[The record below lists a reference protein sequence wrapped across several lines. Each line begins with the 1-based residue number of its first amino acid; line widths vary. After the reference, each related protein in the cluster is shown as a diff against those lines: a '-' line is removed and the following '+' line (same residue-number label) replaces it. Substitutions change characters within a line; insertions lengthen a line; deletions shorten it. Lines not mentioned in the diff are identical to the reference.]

1 MNNIERWEKKM
12 KKWTVSRILVFAVM
26 VLYGIICLYPMI
38 WMVFYSLKSNEE
50 IFVTNPFGPP
60 LEAQWSNYQKAVSQ
74 FNILQYFK
82 NSLIVSIAAMFL
94 GILFCLM
101 FTYVVARVRTRT
113 TRFLHTLV
121 MAGMFIPIQAVMT
134 PLVVMVKNLHLSNTR
149 WSLIVPYVALSFPFA
164 VMVLYGFYR
173 SLPMEFEE
181 SAYIEG
187 AGFFRT
193 YFSIILPQLKS
204 IIAVLIIYQFMSH
217 WNEFSL
223 ALILITK
230 DELKTLPLGLA
241 GFYGMFSTDWGPV
254 GAALVIASLPVIVL
268 YLFFSNQVSDAM
280 TYSGMK
286 N

>member
-1 MNNIERWEKKM
+1 M
-12 KKWTVSRILVFAVM
+12 KKWSVSRVIVFMIM
-26 VLYGIICLYPMI
+26 VLFGIICLYPFI
-38 WMVFYSLKSNEE
+38 WMGFYSLKNNEE

-60 LEAQWSNYQKAVSQ
+60 LKPQWSNYAETVEQ
-74 FNILQYFK
+74 FDILTYFK
-82 NSLIVSIAAMFL
+82 NSLIVSIAAMFF

-101 FTYVVARVRTRT
+101 FTYVIARVRTKT
-113 TRFLHTLV
+113 TKFLHVFV

-173 SLPMEFEE
+173 SLPIELEE
-181 SAYIEG
+181 SAYMEG
-187 AGFFRT
+187 AGFFKT
-193 YFSIILPQLKS
+193 YFSIILPQMKS
-204 IIAVLIIYQFMSH
+204 VVSVLIIYQFMSH

-241 GFYGMFSTDWGPV
+241 GFYGQFSTDWGPV
-254 GAALVIASLPVIVL
+254 GAAMVLASLPVIVM

-280 TYSGMK
+280 AISGMK

>member
-1 MNNIERWEKKM
+1 M
-12 KKWTVSRILVFAVM
+12 KKWSVSRVIVFMIM
-26 VLYGIICLYPMI
+26 VLFGIICLYPFI
-38 WMVFYSLKSNEE
+38 WMGFYSLKNNEE

-60 LEAQWSNYQKAVSQ
+60 LKPQWSNYAETVEQ
-74 FNILQYFK
+74 FDILTYFK
-82 NSLIVSIAAMFL
+82 NSLIVSIAAMFF

-101 FTYVVARVRTRT
+101 FTYVIARVRTKT
-113 TRFLHTLV
+113 TKFLHVFV

-149 WSLIVPYVALSFPFA
+149 WSLIVPYLALSFPFA

-173 SLPMEFEE
+173 SLPIELEE
-181 SAYIEG
+181 SAYMEG
-187 AGFFRT
+187 AGFFKT
-193 YFSIILPQLKS
+193 YFSIILPQMKS
-204 IIAVLIIYQFMSH
+204 VVSVLIIYQFMSH

-241 GFYGMFSTDWGPV
+241 GFYGQFSTDWGPV
-254 GAALVIASLPVIVL
+254 GAAMVLASLPVIVM

-280 TYSGMK
+280 AISGMK

>member
-1 MNNIERWEKKM
+1 M
-12 KKWTVSRILVFAVM
+12 KKWSLSKTVVFIIM
-26 VLYGIICLYPMI
+26 VIYGIISLYPII
-38 WMVFYSLKSNEE
+38 WMGFYSLKSNEE

-60 LEAQWSNYQKAVSQ
+60 LDPQWSNYVKAVTQ
-74 FNILQYFK
+74 FDIVLLFK
-82 NSLIVSIAAMFL
+82 NSVIVSLASMFF

-113 TRFLHTLV
+113 TKFLHSMV

-173 SLPMEFEE
+173 SLPLELEE

-187 AGFFRT
+187 AGFYQT
-193 YFSIILPQLKS
+193 YFKIILPQLKS
-204 IIAVLIIYQFMSH
+204 IISVLVIYQFMSH

-223 ALILITK
+223 ALILIT
-230 DELKTLPLGLA
+230 DPDLKTLPLGLA
-241 GFYGMFSTDWGPV
+241 GFYGQFSTDWGPV
-254 GAALVIASLPVIVL
+254 GAALVLASLPVIVI
-268 YLFFSNQVSDAM
+268 YLFFSSRVSDAM
-280 TYSGMK
+280 AYSGMK

>member
-1 MNNIERWEKKM
+1 M
-12 KKWTVSRILVFAVM
+12 KKWSVSRVIVFMIM
-26 VLYGIICLYPMI
+26 VLFGIICLYPFI
-38 WMVFYSLKSNEE
+38 WMGFYSLKNNEE

-60 LEAQWSNYQKAVSQ
+60 LKPQWSNYAETVEQ
-74 FNILQYFK
+74 FDILTYFK
-82 NSLIVSIAAMFL
+82 NSLIVSIAAMFF

-101 FTYVVARVRTRT
+101 FTYVIARVRTKT
-113 TRFLHTLV
+113 TKFLHVFV

-173 SLPMEFEE
+173 SLPIELEE
-181 SAYIEG
+181 SAYMEG
-187 AGFFRT
+187 AGFFKT
-193 YFSIILPQLKS
+193 YFSIILPQMKS
-204 IIAVLIIYQFMSH
+204 VVSVIIYQFMSH

-241 GFYGMFSTDWGPV
+241 GFYGQFSTDWGPV
-254 GAALVIASLPVIVL
+254 GAAMVLASLPVIVM

-280 TYSGMK
+280 AISGMK

>member
-1 MNNIERWEKKM
+1 M
-12 KKWTVSRILVFAVM
+12 KKWSVSRVIVFMIM
-26 VLYGIICLYPMI
+26 VLFGIICLYPFI
-38 WMVFYSLKSNEE
+38 WMGFYSLKNNEE

-60 LEAQWSNYQKAVSQ
+60 LKPQWSNYAETVEQ
-74 FNILQYFK
+74 FDILTYFK
-82 NSLIVSIAAMFL
+82 NSLIVSIAAMFF

-101 FTYVVARVRTRT
+101 FTYVIARVRTKT
-113 TRFLHTLV
+113 TKFLHVFV

-173 SLPMEFEE
+173 SLPIELEE
-181 SAYIEG
+181 SAYMEG
-187 AGFFRT
+187 AGFFKT
-193 YFSIILPQLKS
+193 YFSIILPQMKS
-204 IIAVLIIYQFMSH
+204 VVSVLIIYKFMSH

-241 GFYGMFSTDWGPV
+241 GFYGQFSTDWGPV
-254 GAALVIASLPVIVL
+254 GAAMVLASLPVIVM

-280 TYSGMK
+280 AISGMK

>member
-1 MNNIERWEKKM
+1 M
-12 KKWTVSRILVFAVM
+12 
-26 VLYGIICLYPMI
+26 G
-38 WMVFYSLKSNEE
+38 FYSLKTNEE

-60 LEAQWSNYQKAVSQ
+60 LDPQWSNYVKAATKYDI
-74 FNILQYFK
+74 FLYFK
-82 NSLIVSIAAMFL
+82 NSVIVSLASMFL
-94 GILFCLM
+94 GILASLM
-101 FTYVVARVRTRT
+101 FTYVVARVRVRT
-113 TRFLHTLV
+113 TRFLHALV

-149 WSLIVPYVALSFPFA
+149 WSLIIPYVALSFPFA

-173 SLPMEFEE
+173 SLPLDLEE

-193 YFSIILPQLKS
+193 YFSIIFPQLKS
-204 IIAVLIIYQFMSH
+204 VISVLVIYQFMSH

-230 DELKTLPLGLA
+230 NNLKTLPLGLA
-241 GFYGMFSTDWGPV
+241 GFYGQFSTDWGPV
-254 GAALVIASLPVIVL
+254 GAALVIASLPVIIL

-280 TYSGMK
+280 AYSGMK

>member
-1 MNNIERWEKKM
+1 M
-12 KKWTVSRILVFAVM
+12 KKWSVSRVIVFMIM
-26 VLYGIICLYPMI
+26 VLFGIICLYPFI
-38 WMVFYSLKSNEE
+38 WMGFYSLKNNEE

-60 LEAQWSNYQKAVSQ
+60 LKPQWSNYAEAVEQ
-74 FNILQYFK
+74 FDILTYFK
-82 NSLIVSIAAMFL
+82 NSLIVSIAAMFF

-101 FTYVVARVRTRT
+101 FTYVIARVRTKT
-113 TRFLHTLV
+113 TKFLHVFV

-173 SLPMEFEE
+173 SLPIELEE
-181 SAYIEG
+181 SAYMEG
-187 AGFFRT
+187 AGFFKT
-193 YFSIILPQLKS
+193 YFSIILPQMKS
-204 IIAVLIIYQFMSH
+204 VVSVLIIYQFMSH

-241 GFYGMFSTDWGPV
+241 GFYGQFSTDWGPV
-254 GAALVIASLPVIVL
+254 GAAMVLASLPVIVM

-280 TYSGMK
+280 AISGMK

>member
-1 MNNIERWEKKM
+1 M
-12 KKWTVSRILVFAVM
+12 KKWSVSRVIVFMIM
-26 VLYGIICLYPMI
+26 VLFGIICLYPFI
-38 WMVFYSLKSNEE
+38 WMGFYSLKNNEE

-60 LEAQWSNYQKAVSQ
+60 LKPQWSNYAETVEQ
-74 FNILQYFK
+74 FDILTYFK
-82 NSLIVSIAAMFL
+82 NSLIVSIAAMFF

-101 FTYVVARVRTRT
+101 FTYVTARVRTKT
-113 TRFLHTLV
+113 TKFLHVFV

-173 SLPMEFEE
+173 SLPIELEE
-181 SAYIEG
+181 SAYMEG
-187 AGFFRT
+187 AGFFKT
-193 YFSIILPQLKS
+193 YFSIILPQMKS
-204 IIAVLIIYQFMSH
+204 VVSVLIIYQFMSH

-241 GFYGMFSTDWGPV
+241 GFYGQFSTDWGPV
-254 GAALVIASLPVIVL
+254 GAAMVLASLPVIVM

-280 TYSGMK
+280 AISGMK

>member
-1 MNNIERWEKKM
+1 M
-12 KKWTVSRILVFAVM
+12 KKWSVSRVIVFMIM
-26 VLYGIICLYPMI
+26 VLFGIICLYPFI
-38 WMVFYSLKSNEE
+38 WMGFYSLKNNEE

-60 LEAQWSNYQKAVSQ
+60 LKPQWSNYAEAVEQ
-74 FNILQYFK
+74 FDILTYFK
-82 NSLIVSIAAMFL
+82 NSLIVSIAAMFF

-101 FTYVVARVRTRT
+101 FTYVIARVRTKT
-113 TRFLHTLV
+113 TKFLHVFV

-173 SLPMEFEE
+173 SLPSELEE
-181 SAYIEG
+181 SAYMEG
-187 AGFFRT
+187 AGFYKT
-193 YFSIILPQLKS
+193 YFSIILPQMKS
-204 IIAVLIIYQFMSH
+204 VVSVLIIYQFMSH

-241 GFYGMFSTDWGPV
+241 GFYGQFSTDWGPV
-254 GAALVIASLPVIVL
+254 GAAMVLASLPVIVM

-280 TYSGMK
+280 AISGMK

>member
-1 MNNIERWEKKM
+1 M
-12 KKWTVSRILVFAVM
+12 KKWSVSRVIVFMIM
-26 VLYGIICLYPMI
+26 VLFGITCLYPFI
-38 WMVFYSLKSNEE
+38 WMGFYSLKNNEE

-60 LEAQWSNYQKAVSQ
+60 LKPQWSNYAETVEQ
-74 FNILQYFK
+74 FDILTYFK
-82 NSLIVSIAAMFL
+82 NSLIVSIAAMFF

-101 FTYVVARVRTRT
+101 FTYVIARVRTKT
-113 TRFLHTLV
+113 TKFLHVFV

-173 SLPMEFEE
+173 SLPIELEE
-181 SAYIEG
+181 SAYMEG
-187 AGFFRT
+187 AGFFKT
-193 YFSIILPQLKS
+193 YFSIILPQMKS
-204 IIAVLIIYQFMSH
+204 VVSVLIIYQFMSH

-241 GFYGMFSTDWGPV
+241 GFYGQFSTDWGPV
-254 GAALVIASLPVIVL
+254 GAAMVLASLPVIVM

-280 TYSGMK
+280 AISGMK

>member
-1 MNNIERWEKKM
+1 M
-12 KKWTVSRILVFAVM
+12 KKWSVSRVIVFMIM
-26 VLYGIICLYPMI
+26 VLFGIICLYPFI
-38 WMVFYSLKSNEE
+38 WMGFYSLKNNEE

-60 LEAQWSNYQKAVSQ
+60 LKPQWSNYAETVEQ
-74 FNILQYFK
+74 FDILTYFK
-82 NSLIVSIAAMFL
+82 NSLIVSIAAMFF

-101 FTYVVARVRTRT
+101 FTYVIARVRTKT
-113 TRFLHTLV
+113 TKFLHVFV

-173 SLPMEFEE
+173 SLPIELEE
-181 SAYIEG
+181 SAYMEG
-187 AGFFRT
+187 AGFFKT
-193 YFSIILPQLKS
+193 YFRIILPQMKS
-204 IIAVLIIYQFMSH
+204 VVSVLIIYQFMSH

-241 GFYGMFSTDWGPV
+241 GFYGQFSTDWGPV
-254 GAALVIASLPVIVL
+254 GAAMVLASLPVIVM

-280 TYSGMK
+280 AISGMK

>member
-1 MNNIERWEKKM
+1 M
-12 KKWTVSRILVFAVM
+12 KKWSISKIIVFLTVVF
-26 VLYGIICLYPMI
+26 YGIISLYPMI
-38 WMVFYSLKSNEE
+38 WMAFYSLKNNEE

-60 LEAQWSNYQKAVSQ
+60 LDPQWSNYTKAVNQ
-74 FNILQYFK
+74 FDIPLYFK
-82 NSLIVSIAAMFL
+82 NSMIVSLAAMFL
-94 GILFCLM
+94 GILFSMM
-101 FTYVVARVRTRT
+101 FTYVVARVRTKT
-113 TRFLHTLV
+113 TRFCQNLV

-134 PLVVMVKNLHLSNTR
+134 PLVVMVKNLHLSNTY
-149 WSLIVPYVALSFPFA
+149 WSLIIPYVALSFPFA

-173 SLPMEFEE
+173 SLPMELEE

-187 AGFFRT
+187 AGFYRT

-204 IIAVLIIYQFMSH
+204 VISVLVIYQFMSH

-230 DELKTLPLGLA
+230 EEMKTLPLGLA
-241 GFYGMFSTDWGPV
+241 GFYGMFSTEWGPV
-254 GAALVIASLPVIVL
+254 GAALVLASLPVIIV

-280 TYSGMK
+280 VYSGMK

>member
-1 MNNIERWEKKM
+1 M
-12 KKWTVSRILVFAVM
+12 KKWSVSRVIVFMIM
-26 VLYGIICLYPMI
+26 VLFGIICLYPFI
-38 WMVFYSLKSNEE
+38 WMGFYSLKNNEE

-60 LEAQWSNYQKAVSQ
+60 LKPQWSNYAETVEQ
-74 FNILQYFK
+74 FDILTYFK
-82 NSLIVSIAAMFL
+82 NSLIVSIAAMFF

-101 FTYVVARVRTRT
+101 FTYVIARVRTKT
-113 TRFLHTLV
+113 TKFLHVFV

-173 SLPMEFEE
+173 SLPIELEE
-181 SAYIEG
+181 SAYMEG
-187 AGFFRT
+187 AGFFKT
-193 YFSIILPQLKS
+193 YFSIILPQMKS
-204 IIAVLIIYQFMSH
+204 VVSVLIIYQFMSH

-241 GFYGMFSTDWGPV
+241 GFYGQFSTDWGPI
-254 GAALVIASLPVIVL
+254 GAAMVLASLPVIVM

-280 TYSGMK
+280 AISGMK

>member
-1 MNNIERWEKKM
+1 M
-12 KKWTVSRILVFAVM
+12 KKWSVSRVIVFVIM
-26 VLYGIICLYPMI
+26 VLFGIICLYPFI
-38 WMVFYSLKSNEE
+38 WMGFYSLKNNEE

-60 LEAQWSNYQKAVSQ
+60 LKPQWSNYAEAVEQ
-74 FNILQYFK
+74 FDILTYFK
-82 NSLIVSIAAMFL
+82 NSLIVSIAAMFF

-101 FTYVVARVRTRT
+101 FTYVIARVRTKT
-113 TRFLHTLV
+113 TKFLHVFV

-173 SLPMEFEE
+173 SLPIELEE
-181 SAYIEG
+181 SAYMEG
-187 AGFFRT
+187 AGFFKT
-193 YFSIILPQLKS
+193 YFSIILPQMKS
-204 IIAVLIIYQFMSH
+204 VVSVLIIYQFMSH

-241 GFYGMFSTDWGPV
+241 GFYGQFSTDWGPV
-254 GAALVIASLPVIVL
+254 GAAMVLASLPVIVM

-280 TYSGMK
+280 AISGMK

>member
-1 MNNIERWEKKM
+1 M
-12 KKWTVSRILVFAVM
+12 KKWSVARVIVFMIM
-26 VLYGIICLYPMI
+26 VLFGIICLYPFI
-38 WMVFYSLKSNEE
+38 WMGFYSLKNNEE

-60 LEAQWSNYQKAVSQ
+60 LKPQWSNYAETVEQ
-74 FNILQYFK
+74 FDILTYFK
-82 NSLIVSIAAMFL
+82 NSLIVSIAAMFF

-101 FTYVVARVRTRT
+101 FTYVIARVRTKT
-113 TRFLHTLV
+113 TKFLHVFV

-173 SLPMEFEE
+173 SLPIELEE
-181 SAYIEG
+181 SAYMEG
-187 AGFFRT
+187 AGFFKT
-193 YFSIILPQLKS
+193 YFSIILPQMKS
-204 IIAVLIIYQFMSH
+204 VVSVLIIYQFMSH

-241 GFYGMFSTDWGPV
+241 GFYGQFSTDWGPV
-254 GAALVIASLPVIVL
+254 GAAMVLASLPVIVM

-280 TYSGMK
+280 AISGMK